1 MKLVKRLL
9 GFLLAVMMVVVIIP
23 MQTLA
28 VSLDS
33 ETESILRDFLYQK
46 QYVNCNQTKGSGDC
60 VVCSIAMLLRRAA
73 IINGTSRDIWGAYDQ
88 NSVIRK
94 NGGSNSVG
102 QFSDTIDGHTYT
114 LAWKGRVSCINPGV
128 QKYGSQKKWL
138 IAFLEEHPEGIV
150 IYGRKGTAE
159 SWHAAIVTHYD
170 ETEDTFYCMDPANN
184 YNSLG
189 TGMVPLKDTV
199 VGRSYLGGSTQ
210 DSMVN
215 SENLV
220 TVWYVQSGI
229 NYHAHDWSNTGLC
242 CCGAKYG
249 DWVRNQGTDLYQCVK
264 GTLTPASGSAI
275 YVKQQPYKE
284 PAGQY
289 LAKVKSCDA
298 IALLTN
304 TIGNRWYEVKYTEN
318 GTDKTGYVYSGDAK
332 FVKAT
337 NKLEAKC
344 ALAGKFNGKI
354 TEGTSLW
361 AKNGDYS
368 GSIASSD
375 GVTKLTKVVFGIY
388 NYSTGAATS
397 ARNVVTKTNI
407 GSPKYAINSTDDTI
421 LFSSLSPGQYT
432 FKIEGYADGTASASA
447 SFDFYVVSKTP
458 PATSQI
464 TTTTAT
470 VEKHFNQ
477 LKKMATDGKFFT
489 TGDGSKPCYLSN
501 HRTENCSSSSG
512 KPCCNVA
519 AVCTQNWLLNYVDYK
534 PGSTSYL
541 VKQYYP
547 SGGTGNLGDSC
558 FGFACYAMWY
568 IYSTAGNQD
577 IIGTLSTVSTYNK
590 ESVAKIVQQ
599 GQLKKGNIIRFSGG
613 HSVIFDKIDPNGN
626 GIYVLDC
633 NWNNQSVGSSKI
645 QYHIIDYNNSY
656 YKDNQIAVTCAGNVT
671 VADQPTTY
679 TVSYNANG
687 GSGAPSA
694 QTKTKD
700 VSLTLSTTRPTRAG
714 YNFLGWAT
722 SSSAASAQY
731 QPGSTYTA
739 NANVTLYAVWEE
751 LNTIAINAANFP
763 DANFRAVVSAFD
775 KNGDG
780 KLNEAE
786 ITAVAVIECYE
797 KNISNLNGIE
807 YFTALE
813 WLYCNNNQLTT
824 LDVSK
829 NTALTTLRCYGNQLT
844 ALDVSKNTALT
855 KLYCET
861 NNLTTLDVS
870 KNTALTKLRCNNNQ
884 LTSLDVSKNTALTQ
898 LWCYNNRLTN
908 LDVSKNTALTELCCE
923 SNQLTTLDV
932 SKNTA
937 LKGLGC
943 DGNQLTT
950 LDVRRNTALESL
962 SCFANHLTTLDVSKN
977 TALTNLYCVTNN
989 LTTLD
994 VSKNTAL
1001 TKLRCNNNQL
1011 TSLDVSKN
1019 TALMYLDCE
1028 SNQLT
1033 SLDVSRNTALTDLS
1047 CENNSYDITLNAN
1060 RSYDLSKLPGN
1071 FNASKAKS
1079 WNGCTIQGSVIKVN
1093 AGVNEVSYTYDCGN
1107 GKTMPVT
1114 LNVVGVEA
1122 PATYTVSYNANGGSG
1137 APSAQTKTKD
1147 VSLTLST
1154 TRPTRTGYNF
1164 LGWATS
1170 SSATSAQ
1177 YQPGSTYTAN
1187 ANITLYAVWEELNTI
1202 AINAANFPDANFRA
1216 VVSTF
1221 DKNGD
1226 GKLNEAEITAVTK
1239 INCRE
1244 KNISNLKGIEYFTA
1258 LERLSCDSNQL
1269 TTLDVSKNTALKELY
1284 CGWNQLTTLGVSNN
1298 TALTVLSCYKNQLT
1312 ALDVSKNTALERLYC
1327 HENQLTALDVS
1338 KNTALTYLH
1347 CESNQLTSLDVSKNT
1362 ALTNFG
1368 CEKNSYDITL
1378 NANRSYDLSKLP
1390 GSFDVSKAKARNGC
1404 TIQGSIIKV
1413 NAGVNEVSYTYD
1425 CGNGKTL
1432 PVTLNV
1438 VGVEAPPVTY
1448 TVTYRSNTGDV
1459 GVCTNI
1465 PDTKEYSLDSIV
1477 TIPEKIPTRP
1487 NGKFMYWQEA
1497 NTNKLYQP
1505 GDTVTIKGNM
1515 ELVAIW
1521 ALDWS
1526 HEKNGLFVGIDC
1538 VSVTPGETVDIPVFI
1553 NYESRAVLSLE
1564 GEYSSFE
1571 YETETGGPLPKF
1583 VRYIPKEKPEKTMP
1597 GCYVI
1602 GIARYDIPKDLNLA
1616 GKYYFHLDNISDLTI
1631 LDENGPLVVIRNN
1644 IYPAS
1649 GEQAKA
1655 RNGWTLNTPEAT
1667 TFTVRFNA
1675 NGGYG
1680 SMAAVS
1686 NVSGPYTLPS
1696 CTFEA
1701 PSGKQFKGWATSPNG
1716 AVITGTYNVTA
1727 NITFYAIWEA
1737 IPAADGTTLQIGKAV
1752 SVREKE
1758 VIVPISISNNT
1769 GVAGMNFKIN
1779 YDKTRLQL
1787 TGFEDAQL
1795 TGWMVGVGSG
1805 EKANWFDENGSS
1817 INGDILFLKF
1827 MVLDTAEDGLA
1838 EITVTG
1844 TDIVNANEEE
1854 VSVTVVPGGIEV
1866 ISRIPGDTNDDGKIS
1881 AADVLRLRKYLAGME
1896 VEINLLNADVTG
1908 DGKVSAADVLRLR
1921 KYLAGM
1927 DVVLQ

>member
-1 MKLVKRLL
+1 MKLIKRLL
-9 GFLLAVMMVVVIIP
+9 GFLLAVMMV
-23 MQTLA
+23 
-28 VSLDS
+28 
-33 ETESILRDFLYQK
+33 
-46 QYVNCNQTKGSGDC
+46 
-60 VVCSIAMLLRRAA
+60 AA
-73 IINGTSRDIWGAYDQ
+73 I
-88 NSVIRK
+88 
-94 NGGSNSVG
+94 
-102 QFSDTIDGHTYT
+102 
-114 LAWKGRVSCINPGV
+114 CPV
-128 QKYGSQKKWL
+128 Q
-138 IAFLEEHPEGIV
+138 
-150 IYGRKGTAE
+150 
-159 SWHAAIVTHYD
+159 
-170 ETEDTFYCMDPANN
+170 
-184 YNSLG
+184 
-189 TGMVPLKDTV
+189 
-199 VGRSYLGGSTQ
+199 
-210 DSMVN
+210 
-215 SENLV
+215 
-220 TVWYVQSGI
+220 
-229 NYHAHDWSNTGLC
+229 
-242 CCGAKYG
+242 
-249 DWVRNQGTDLYQCVK
+249 
-264 GTLTPASGSAI
+264 
-275 YVKQQPYKE
+275 
-284 PAGQY
+284 
-289 LAKVKSCDA
+289 
-298 IALLTN
+298 
-304 TIGNRWYEVKYTEN
+304 
-318 GTDKTGYVYSGDAK
+318 
-332 FVKAT
+332 
-337 NKLEAKC
+337 
-344 ALAGKFNGKI
+344 ALA
-354 TEGTSLW
+354 
-361 AKNGDYS
+361 
-368 GSIASSD
+368 
-375 GVTKLTKVVFGIY
+375 
-388 NYSTGAATS
+388 ATQ
-397 ARNVVTKTNI
+397 
-407 GSPKYAINSTDDTI
+407 IN
-421 LFSSLSPGQYT
+421 
-432 FKIEGYADGTASASA
+432 
-447 SFDFYVVSKTP
+447 
-458 PATSQI
+458 
-464 TTTTAT
+464 TTTAT
-470 VEKHFNQ
+470 IEKHFNQ

-501 HRTENCSSSSG
+501 HRAENCSSSSG
-512 KPCCNVA
+512 KPYCNVA

-700 VSLTLSTTRPTRAG
+700 VSLTLSMTRPTRAG

-722 SSSAASAQY
+722 SSSAA
-731 QPGSTYTA
+731 
-739 NANVTLYAVWEE
+739 
-751 LNTIAINAANFP
+751 
-763 DANFRAVVSAFD
+763 
-775 KNGDG
+775 
-780 KLNEAE
+780 
-786 ITAVAVIECYE
+786 
-797 KNISNLNGIE
+797 
-807 YFTALE
+807 
-813 WLYCNNNQLTT
+813 
-824 LDVSK
+824 
-829 NTALTTLRCYGNQLT
+829 
-844 ALDVSKNTALT
+844 
-855 KLYCET
+855 
-861 NNLTTLDVS
+861 
-870 KNTALTKLRCNNNQ
+870 
-884 LTSLDVSKNTALTQ
+884 
-898 LWCYNNRLTN
+898 
-908 LDVSKNTALTELCCE
+908 
-923 SNQLTTLDV
+923 
-932 SKNTA
+932 
-937 LKGLGC
+937 
-943 DGNQLTT
+943 
-950 LDVRRNTALESL
+950 
-962 SCFANHLTTLDVSKN
+962 
-977 TALTNLYCVTNN
+977 
-989 LTTLD
+989 
-994 VSKNTAL
+994 
-1001 TKLRCNNNQL
+1001 
-1011 TSLDVSKN
+1011 
-1019 TALMYLDCE
+1019 
-1028 SNQLT
+1028 
-1033 SLDVSRNTALTDLS
+1033 
-1047 CENNSYDITLNAN
+1047 
-1060 RSYDLSKLPGN
+1060 
-1071 FNASKAKS
+1071 
-1079 WNGCTIQGSVIKVN
+1079 
-1093 AGVNEVSYTYDCGN
+1093 
-1107 GKTMPVT
+1107 
-1114 LNVVGVEA
+1114 
-1122 PATYTVSYNANGGSG
+1122 
-1137 APSAQTKTKD
+1137 
-1147 VSLTLST
+1147 
-1154 TRPTRTGYNF
+1154 
-1164 LGWATS
+1164 
-1170 SSATSAQ
+1170 SAQ

-1239 INCRE
+1239 IDCSG
-1244 KNISNLKGIEYFTA
+1244 KNISSLKGIEYLTA
-1258 LERLSCDSNQL
+1258 LTYLNCDGNQLTTLDVSNNTSLTTLWCDGNQL
-1269 TTLDVSKNTALKELY
+1269 TTLDVSKNTALTELR
-1284 CGWNQLTTLGVSNN
+1284 
-1298 TALTVLSCYKNQLT
+1298 CYKNQLT
-1312 ALDVSKNTALERLYC
+1312 ALDVSKNTALTTLVCSENQLTTLDVSNNTALTELNCWGNQFTALDVSRNMALERLYC
-1327 HENQLTALDVS
+1327 HENQLTTLDVSKNTALMTLWCHKNQLTTLDVSKNTALTTLSCYKNQLTTLDVSRNTALEQLLCGENQLTALDVSKNTALTSFGCEKNSYDITLNANRSYDLSKLPGSFDVSKAKAWNGCTIQGSVIKVNAGVNEVSYTYDCGNGKTLPVTLNVVGVEAPATYTVSYNANGGSGAPSAQTKTKDVSLTLSMTRPTRAGYNFLGWATSSSAASAQYQPGSTYTANANITLYAVWEELNTIAINAANFPDANFRAVVSTFDKNGDGKLNESEITAVTEIDCSGKNISSLKGIECFTALTSLQCYGNQLTALDVSRNTALTELCCESNQLTTLDVSKNTALKNLRCSTNQLITLDVSKNTALTELSCANNQLTVLIGSKNTALSFLCCSDNQLATLDVGNYSALRTLWCQRNQFTALDVSENTLLEELECGDNRLTALDVSKNMELIELECRTNQLTTLDVS

-1390 GSFDVSKAKARNGC
+1390 GSFDVSKAKAWNGC

-1644 IYPAS
+1644 VYPAS

-1686 NVSGPYTLPS
+1686 NISGPYTLPS
-1696 CTFEA
+1696 CAFEA
-1701 PSGKQFKGWATSPNG
+1701 PSGKQFKGWAASPNG

-1727 NITFYAIWEA
+1727 NITFYAIWET
-1737 IPAADGTTLQIGKAV
+1737 IPAADGATLQIGKAV

-1758 VIVPISISNNT
+1758 VIIPISLSNNT

-1779 YDKTRLQL
+1779 YDKTRLRL

-1805 EKANWFDENGSS
+1805 EKANWFDENGSGV
-1817 INGDILFLKF
+1817 NGDILLLKF
-1827 MVLDTAEDGLA
+1827 MVLDTAEDGFA
-1838 EITVTG
+1838 QITVTG

-1854 VSVTVVPGGIEV
+1854 VSVTVVSGGVEV

-1896 VEINLLNADVTG
+1896 VEINLSNADVTG